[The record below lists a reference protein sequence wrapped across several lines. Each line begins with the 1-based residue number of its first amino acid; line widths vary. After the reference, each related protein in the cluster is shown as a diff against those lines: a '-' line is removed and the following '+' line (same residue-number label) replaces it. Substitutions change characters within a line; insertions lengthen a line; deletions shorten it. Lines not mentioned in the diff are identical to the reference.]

1 MELLIMVV
9 TAVAFLLNSRL
20 GALLLLLA
28 AAYIM
33 LTTKGNLYNRLLRL
47 IVYSVPYYTFS
58 IFGGRQRVSVCIVA
72 IALLCVLLT
81 FNLLKRGALVGA
93 GSAWKLILLLIFLGG
108 YALSI
113 MDSYAKKEAVFVTYH
128 LVLLAYL
135 IFIIPI
141 ANKEELKCV
150 NTASLMQLYVK
161 GACAVALTLYIQYVF
176 HVVLGITLGEVYTY
190 NSDRVIYNVYF
201 YSKSVLSLYL
211 AVGMMH
217 FFVEYVSRK
226 RLKALLWLGIF
237 AGAMLINNSRTGLGC
252 FAVCAAVYSIRNMKK
267 IVSSIRVAVM
277 LIIVGAVGLYI
288 MQLML
293 ESRASLD
300 GFADDN
306 GRFET
311 IVEAFRLLPKHIF
324 VGIGGSALDYTLSSM
339 GVSVHNFFVA
349 YLIQFGLFSG
359 LAVNL
364 LLITPVFDVNNKFW
378 YYVLCVVLGGM
389 LFANWHNV
397 LYIVPPYLFTLMDDK
412 DQSRK
417 ISYYRRGVT

>member
-1 MELLIMVV
+1 MELLIMVS

-33 LTTKGNLYNRLLRL
+33 LTTKGNLYNRILQL

-58 IFGGRQRVSVCIVA
+58 IFGGRQRLSLCIIAV
-72 IALLCVLLT
+72 ALLCVLLT
-81 FNLLKRGALVGA
+81 LNLLRRGARVGA

-108 YALSI
+108 YVLSI

-128 LVLLAYL
+128 LVVLAYL

-141 ANKEELKCV
+141 ANTEELKYV
-150 NTASLMQLYVK
+150 NTDSLMQLYIK
-161 GACAVALTLYIQYVF
+161 GACAVALTLFIQYAF
-176 HVVLGITLGEVYTY
+176 HVVLGIALGEVYTY

-211 AVGMMH
+211 AVGMMY
-217 FFVEYVSRK
+217 FFEEYVSKK
-226 RLKALLWLGIF
+226 RLKALVWLGIF
-237 AGAMLINNSRTGLGC
+237 AGAILINNSRTGLGC
-252 FAVCAAVYSIRNMKK
+252 FAVCAAVYIIRNVKK
-267 IVSSIRVAVM
+267 IVSSIRVTVM
-277 LIIVGAVGLYI
+277 LILVGVVGLYI
-288 MQLML
+288 VQMML
-293 ESRASLD
+293 ESRASLE
-300 GFADDN
+300 GFTDDN

-311 IVEAFRLLPKHIF
+311 IAEAFRLLPKHIF
-324 VGIGGSALDYTLSSM
+324 AGIGGSALDYTLSSM

-364 LLITPVFDVNNKFW
+364 LLIAPVFDGNNKFW
-378 YYVLCVVLGGM
+378 YYLLCVVLGGM

-397 LYIVPPYLFTLMDDK
+397 LYVVPPYLLALMEDRE
-412 DQSRK
+412 QSRK
-417 ISYYRRGVT
+417 ISYYRRGS

>member
-9 TAVAFLLNSRL
+9 TAVSFLISPRL

-33 LTTKGNLYNRLLRL
+33 LATKGSLYDRLLRL

-58 IFGGRQRVSVCIVA
+58 VFGGRQRLSMCIIA

-81 FNLLKRGALVGA
+81 FNLLKRGAHVGV

-108 YALSI
+108 YVLSI
-113 MDSYAKKEAVFVTYH
+113 MDSYAKKEAVFMTYH

-141 ANKEELKCV
+141 AKGKELTYINV
-150 NTASLMQLYVK
+150 DSLMECYIK
-161 GACAVALTLYIQYVF
+161 GACAIALTLYMQYGV
-176 HVVLGITLGEVYTY
+176 HKLLGIALGEVYTY

-211 AVGMMH
+211 AVGMLH
-217 FFVEYVSRK
+217 FFGEYVSRK
-226 RLKALLWLGIF
+226 RLKDLAWLGVF
-237 AGAMLINNSRTGLGC
+237 AGAILINNSRTGLGC
-252 FAVCAAVYSIRNMKK
+252 FAVCAVVYCIRNMKK
-267 IVSSIRVAVM
+267 IVSSIRVTAM
-277 LIIVGAVGLYI
+277 LILVGAVGLYI
-288 MQLML
+288 IQLML

-300 GFADDN
+300 GFTDDN

-311 IVEAFRLLPKHIF
+311 IVEALRLLPKHIF
-324 VGIGGSALDYTLSSM
+324 SGIGGSALDYTLSSM

-359 LAVNL
+359 LAVNM
-364 LLITPVFDVNNKFW
+364 LLIAPAFDVNNRFW
-378 YYVLCVVLGGM
+378 YYLLCVVLGGM

-397 LYIVPPYLFTLMDDK
+397 LYIVPPYLFVLMGGRN
-412 DQSRK
+412 QNSK
-417 ISYYRRGVT
+417 ITYCRREN